1 MFVMDPRTFATRLL
15 MTGPSQGRSIARGV
29 LEDTNSSLVRCFV
42 WLKSASERW
51 FTHLFLLLALV
62 IYAIIGG
69 AIFNRIEGDFEDEQN
84 AIIRELHYPV
94 SNITQS
100 TVIEMWRLR
109 SQYPLPPDNAARLP
123 ALALD
128 HTFYKMVNQLLDHFE
143 ETVRRQCQL
152 KLDLHGIE
160 QFAPTDEWTFLGSV
174 FFSMTVFTTI
184 GYGDKPPKTDA
195 GKVAVMLYSFVGIPL
210 LLIVLADFGKI
221 FTKLIKLMLIYIRR
235 LYYNRSFRQ
244 VRRATRTA
252 KIQGAIADAFAKM
265 QRPPPFFVDPVTG
278 KLTMWPSKP
287 DEEEG
292 GGSSDLEAGS
302 KRGGGTPTSARRSP
316 HAPAVTFSP
325 ATPTTATP
333 PETPMPA
340 DAVILDFD
348 DIDEEFDLPVSLAL
362 TILFVYLLLGAFIFW
377 ASEKWS
383 LLNAFYFVF
392 ISMSTIGFGDLVPGV
407 HVLIGAFIYFLFG
420 LALTSMCI
428 NVLQLKLSSTF
439 ELARMTIEESIGLDP
454 STPITMVVPDGVGG
468 GGGDSKS
475 GGSSEKSS
483 KDNSRRSSQE
493 VVTGGGGGDNKTT
506 KKELPKGVVQQPQP
520 PPQPPSR
527 ASREG
532 ALRR

>member
-1 MFVMDPRTFATRLL
+1 
-15 MTGPSQGRSIARGV
+15 
-29 LEDTNSSLVRCFV
+29 
-42 WLKSASERW
+42 
-51 FTHLFLLLALV
+51 
-62 IYAIIGG
+62 
-69 AIFNRIEGDFEDEQN
+69 
-84 AIIRELHYPV
+84 
-94 SNITQS
+94 
-100 TVIEMWRLR
+100 
-109 SQYPLPPDNAARLP
+109 
-123 ALALD
+123 
-128 HTFYKMVNQLLDHFE
+128 
-143 ETVRRQCQL
+143 
-152 KLDLHGIE
+152 
-160 QFAPTDEWTFLGSV
+160 
-174 FFSMTVFTTI
+174 
-184 GYGDKPPKTDA
+184 
-195 GKVAVMLYSFVGIPL
+195 MLYSFVGIPL

-221 FTKLIKLMLIYIRR
+221 FTKLIKLMLIYMRR

-287 DEEEG
+287 DEE

-302 KRGGGTPTSARRSP
+302 KRGGTPTSARRSP

-325 ATPTTATP
+325 ATPTTTATP

-493 VVTGGGGGDNKTT
+493 VVTGGSGDNKTT
-506 KKELPKGVVQQPQP
+506 KKELPKGSSGNQQQQ
-520 PPQPPSR
+520 PQPPSR
-527 ASREG
+527 ASRDG